1 MRQTDINI
9 DNRSTGVIK
18 SIGVNRMSLILKCL
32 TVPPFES
39 NCWILGC
46 SETHVTVVI
55 DPGDADGVLQTLQAH
70 KLTVKYLIHT
80 HGHLDH
86 VSATAAIQQQT
97 EAPVLIHRADQLLL
111 DNLELQG
118 NMFGLAAPELPT
130 VDRYICEGDKIDWAG
145 HILSVIETPG
155 HSPGGVCLNLENEK
169 ILFAG
174 DTLFQDGIGRT
185 DLWGGDYQQLLD
197 SIREKLWQ
205 LDNDTVVCPGHGPRT
220 TIGREKRE
228 NPFLQGL

>member
-1 MRQTDINI
+1 M
-9 DNRSTGVIK
+9 K
-18 SIGVNRMSLILKCL
+18 LILECL
-32 TVPPFES
+32 TVPPFQS

-46 SETHVTVVI
+46 GETQLAVVI
-55 DPGDADGVLQTLQAH
+55 DPGDEAAISQILNAH
-70 KLTVKYLIHT
+70 NLSVKYLIHT

-97 EAPVLIHRADQLLL
+97 GAPVLIHKEDQILL

-118 NMFGLAAPELPT
+118 TMFGLIAPEAPT
-130 VDRYICEGDKIDWAG
+130 VDRYIGEGETIDWSG
-145 HILSVIETPG
+145 HTLSVIETPG
-155 HSPGGVCLNLENEK
+155 HSPGGICLNLEGED

-174 DTLFQDGIGRT
+174 DTLFHNSIGRT
-185 DLWGGDYQQLLD
+185 DLWGGDYEQLLA
-197 SIREKLWQ
+197 SIQEKLWQ
-205 LDNDTVVCPGHGPRT
+205 LDDDTIVCPGHGPRT

>member
-1 MRQTDINI
+1 M
-9 DNRSTGVIK
+9 K
-18 SIGVNRMSLILKCL
+18 LILECL
-32 TVPPFES
+32 VVPPFES

-46 SETHVTVVI
+46 SETQAAVVI
-55 DPGDADGVLQTLQAH
+55 DPGGEADILKMLNAH

-86 VSATAAIQQQT
+86 VSATAAVQQET
-97 EAPVLIHRADQLLL
+97 ETPVLIHEADQILL
-111 DNLELQG
+111 DNLTIQG
-118 NMFGLAAPELPT
+118 TMFGLTAPAPPT
-130 VDRYICEGDKIDWAG
+130 VDRYICEGDTINWERYT
-145 HILSVIETPG
+145 LSVIETPG
-155 HSPGGVCLNLENEK
+155 HSPGGVCLHLEGEK

-174 DTLFQDGIGRT
+174 DTLFQDSIGRT
-185 DLWGGDYQQLLD
+185 DLWGGDYEQLLD

-205 LDNDTVVCPGHGPRT
+205 LDDDTIVCPGHGPRT